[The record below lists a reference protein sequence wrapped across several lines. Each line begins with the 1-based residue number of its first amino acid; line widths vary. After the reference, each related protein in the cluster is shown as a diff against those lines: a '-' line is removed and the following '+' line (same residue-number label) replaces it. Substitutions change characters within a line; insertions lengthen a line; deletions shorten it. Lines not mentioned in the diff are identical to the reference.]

1 MAEAKARPSEAKLP
15 ALRVVIA
22 NRLRDGRVVYLARE
36 GWSHR
41 LEEAETA
48 ATEDTAAALLER
60 ANRSFAGNE
69 VVEEGEGLR
78 LRRLREHI
86 RSLGP
91 TVRQDLGYQAGEES

>member
-1 MAEAKARPSEAKLP
+1 
-15 ALRVVIA
+15 VVIA

-69 VVEEGEGLR
+69 VVDVYLTEVVEEGEGLR